1 MESDGF
7 AAELM
12 LRPDALLRVTGKP
25 TLSKMDAFDFIVTLH
40 LGVTPVQARMLE
52 RSAARPVHDPTIRV
66 SIGVEYN
73 RLFQVLCG

>member
-1 MESDGF
+1 M
-7 AAELM
+7 A
-12 LRPDALLRVTGKP
+12 
-25 TLSKMDAFDFIVTLH
+25 AFDFIVTLH